1 MQDFVHLDV
10 THTLAE
16 ISYYDDL
23 STVWGGHD
31 VDHECDAFWLSGW
44 RIDSCTD
51 AEVTNGPIF
60 VSSWT
65 EGEFHNVFCP
75 GGCARTHRGTFYGTP
90 GKNLHWYCDFYDED
104 PVAGLHW
111 SCHGGATA
119 TEQ

>member
-10 THTLAE
+10 THTRAE

-31 VDHECDAFWLSGW
+31 VDHECDRFWLSGW

-51 AEVTNGPIF
+51 GEVTNGPIF

-65 EGEFHNVFCP
+65 EGEFHNIWYESW
-75 GGCARTHRGTFYGTP
+75 ARTHRGTIYGTP
-90 GKNLHWYCDFYDED
+90 GDVEWVCDYYDED
-104 PVAGLHW
+104 PVVGLHW
-111 SCHGGATA
+111 DCDGLALGF
-119 TEQ
+119 EL